1 MIVQRARLNRSERE
15 QFEREALPHIDRLY
29 GYALR
34 FADDRSQAEDWV
46 QEAYLKAFRGW
57 HSYQPG
63 TNIRAWL
70 LTILRN
76 TIISDRRRKRRVEPV
91 DFAEAERFSL
101 YEQLRETDPEGEFFD
116 GLVSNHVV
124 DALARLPE
132 KLREV
137 VVLSDLEGLS
147 YAEVA
152 EVLGVPLGTVKSRLF
167 RGRRVLQA
175 ELYDYGV
182 RTGSI
187 SGDAN
192 RDGD

>member
-1 MIVQRARLNRSERE
+1 MIVQRARLNRDERE
-15 QFEREALPHIDRLY
+15 RFEREALPHIDRLY

-46 QEAYLKAFRGW
+46 QDAYLKAFRGW
-57 HSYQPG
+57 HSYRPG

-91 DFAEAERFSL
+91 DFADAERYSL
-101 YEQLRETDPEGEFFD
+101 YEQLRETDPEGDFFD

-124 DALARLPE
+124 EALARLPE
-132 KLREV
+132 KLREA

-152 EVLGVPLGTVKSRLF
+152 EVLGVPVGTVKSRLF

-175 ELYDYGV
+175 ELYDYFTRIGGV
-182 RTGSI
+182 AGKDR
-187 SGDAN
+187 
-192 RDGD
+192 

>member
-1 MIVQRARLNRSERE
+1 MIVQRARLSRSERAR
-15 QFEREALPHIDRLY
+15 FEREALPHIDRLY

-46 QEAYLKAFRGW
+46 QDAYLKAYRGW
-57 HSYQPG
+57 HSYRQG

-101 YEQLRETDPEGEFFD
+101 YEQLRETDPEGDIFD
-116 GLVSNHVV
+116 GFVSNHVV
-124 DALARLPE
+124 EALARLPE
-132 KLREV
+132 KLREA

-152 EVLGVPLGTVKSRLF
+152 EVLGVPVGTVKSRLF

-175 ELYDYGV
+175 ELYDYVV
-182 RTGSI
+182 RTGAVARN
-187 SGDAN
+187 D
-192 RDGD
+192 R